1 MHEARGP
8 CQLRGSFD
16 VSPDNASQVIPSMNA
31 VDFHRL
37 REAFHAVVALA
48 PGERDAQLD
57 VLAAQDPPLHDG
69 VRDLLANLVEDDLQA
84 PASGTAAPLQIGPY
98 RVVELLG
105 SGGMGEVYRAER
117 VSGGFEQCVA
127 LKLVRGGALARA
139 LNLRFLRER
148 QILARLEH
156 PNIARLV
163 DGGFTAAGQ
172 PWLAMEYVA
181 GERITQYVQRRNL
194 DLAARVALV
203 ARVAAAV
210 AYAQRNLVVHRDI
223 KPANIL
229 VGADGE
235 PKLLDFGIAKLLDDD
250 GDGEQTRTAL
260 RAMTARYAAP
270 EQIAGQRTTTA
281 TDVHALGLLLFE
293 LVSGRSPYASA
304 EAGEADWAGAVLRET
319 PRGLAAACLPAYTS
333 RERRRLTA
341 LDRIAQKALAKS
353 PAQRY
358 VGAAAL
364 ADDLD
369 DWQAGR
375 ALRSGIGG
383 AREQT
388 RQLLR
393 RYRWPL
399 IASAAVVV
407 ALGLGLLAALR
418 EARIADEQAQVAR
431 AHLAAL
437 LGVLGAANPQYYAGR
452 DPHASEFLLT
462 AAQTLQREH
471 AEDAAL
477 LQLALGEIGHGLINL
492 GKPQEAEALLRAA
505 VAELE
510 RDAGAS
516 ATRKLGTY
524 KLLAAV
530 QDEPRYRDDLRAT
543 AMRIEAL
550 AGAAPA
556 AVALDALGSVAGALS
571 KLGEFDSA
579 AKLFARGDALL
590 PQIDDSRPGAAEN
603 YLRQRGWSALRAFDL
618 ARARDSLQQAQERI
632 AATPAAFSEMRRAEG
647 ELLLA
652 EIALAQRDA
661 AAAAA
666 HLAAAA
672 PVYEREY
679 PADHGER
686 ARLSLDQAQSALMHG
701 DVTAAQRALEMAAVV
716 LDGSPVNSRDHAVRF
731 WLAADIAA
739 RRGDCAGAATTSTQA
754 VAALAGLQPALPR
767 DRALLAAAVQRI
779 AQRCAAP
786 R

>member
-1 MHEARGP
+1 
-8 CQLRGSFD
+8 
-16 VSPDNASQVIPSMNA
+16 MNA
-31 VDFHRL
+31 VDFRRL

-48 PGERDAQLD
+48 PGERAAQLAG
-57 VLAAQDPPLHDG
+57 LAAQDPSLHDG

-84 PASGTAAPLQIGPY
+84 PASATAAPLQIGPY
-98 RVVELLG
+98 RVVEWLG

-127 LKLVRGGALARA
+127 LKLVRGGALLGA
-139 LNLRFLRER
+139 LNRRFLRER

-156 PNIARLV
+156 PNIARLI

-181 GERITQYVQRRNL
+181 GERITQYAQRRNL

-250 GDGEQTRTAL
+250 GGGEQTRTAL
-260 RAMTARYAAP
+260 RAMTTRYAAP
-270 EQIAGQRTTTA
+270 EQIAGERTTTA

-293 LVSGRSPYASA
+293 LVGGRSPYASA
-304 EAGEADWAGAVLRET
+304 DAGEVDWAGAVLRET
-319 PRGLAAACLPAYTS
+319 PRSLAAACLPTYAP
-333 RERRRLTA
+333 RERRRLA
-341 LDRIAQKALAKS
+341 SLDRIAQKALAKA
-353 PAQRY
+353 PVQRY

-364 ADDLD
+364 ADDLG
-369 DWQAGR
+369 DWLAGR

-399 IASAAVVV
+399 VVSAAVVV
-407 ALGLGLLAALR
+407 ALGLGLFAALR
-418 EARIADEQAQVAR
+418 EARIAEEQARVAR

-437 LGVLGAANPQYYAGR
+437 LGVLGAANPQHYAGR

-471 AEDAAL
+471 ADDAAL

-492 GKPQEAEALLRAA
+492 GKPREAEALLRATA
-505 VAELE
+505 AELE

-516 ATRKLGTY
+516 AARKLGTY

-530 QDEPRYRDDLRAT
+530 QDEPRYREGLRAT
-543 AMRIEAL
+543 AARVEAL
-550 AGAAPA
+550 AGAAPPA
-556 AVALDALGSVAGALS
+556 AALDALGSVAGAMS
-571 KLGEFDSA
+571 KLGEFDGA
-579 AKLFARGDALL
+579 AMLFVRGDALL
-590 PQIDDSRPGAAEN
+590 PQVDDSRPGAAEN
-603 YLRQRGWSALRAFDL
+603 YLRQRGWSALRRFDL
-618 ARARDSLQQAQERI
+618 ARARDALQQAQERI
-632 AATPAAFSEMRRAEG
+632 AAAPAAFSAMRRAEG

-652 EIALAQRDA
+652 EVALAQRDA

-679 PADHGER
+679 PADHRER
-686 ARLSLDQAQSALMHG
+686 ARLSLDQAQSALMQG
-701 DVTAAQRALEMAAVV
+701 DAEAAQRALAAAAAV
-716 LDGSPVNSRDHAVRF
+716 LDSSPADSRDHVVRF
-731 WLAADIAA
+731 WFAADVAA
-739 RRGDCAGAATTSTQA
+739 QRGDCAAAA
-754 VAALAGLQPALPR
+754 AALAQAEAALAALQPALPR
-767 DRALLAAAVQRI
+767 DRALLAAAQQRV
-779 AQRCAAP
+779 ALHCTASL
-786 R
+786 

>member
-1 MHEARGP
+1 
-8 CQLRGSFD
+8 
-16 VSPDNASQVIPSMNA
+16 MNA
-31 VDFHRL
+31 VDFRRL

-48 PGERDAQLD
+48 PGERAAQLAG
-57 VLAAQDPPLHDG
+57 LAAQDPSLHDG

-84 PASGTAAPLQIGPY
+84 PASAAAAPLQIGPY

-127 LKLVRGGALARA
+127 LKLVRGGALLGA
-139 LNLRFLRER
+139 LNRRFLRER

-156 PNIARLV
+156 PNIARLI

-250 GDGEQTRTAL
+250 GGGQTRTAL

-270 EQIAGQRTTTA
+270 EQIAGERTTTA

-304 EAGEADWAGAVLRET
+304 DGGDIDWAGAVLCEV
-319 PRGLAAACLPAYTS
+319 PRPLAAACLPAYAP
-333 RERRRLTA
+333 RERRRLAA

-353 PAQRY
+353 SAQRY

-369 DWQAGR
+369 DWLAGR

-399 IASAAVVV
+399 IVSAAVVV
-407 ALGLGLLAALR
+407 ALGLGLFAALR
-418 EARIADEQAQVAR
+418 EARIAEAQARVAR

-437 LGVLGAANPQYYAGR
+437 LGVLGAANPQHYAGR

-471 AEDAAL
+471 ADDAAL
-477 LQLALGEIGHGLINL
+477 LQLALVEIGHGLINL
-492 GKPQEAEALLRAA
+492 GRPQDAEALLRAA
-505 VAELE
+505 AAELE
-510 RDAGAS
+510 RDVDAS
-516 ATRKLGTY
+516 AARKLGTY

-530 QDEPRYRDDLRAT
+530 QDEPRHRDGLRAT
-543 AMRIEAL
+543 AARIEAL
-550 AGAAPA
+550 AGAAPP
-556 AVALDALGSVAGALS
+556 AVAIDALGSAAGALS
-571 KLGEFDSA
+571 KLGEFDA
-579 AKLFARGDALL
+579 AAMLFARGDALL
-590 PQIDDSRPGAAEN
+590 PQVDDSRPGAREN

-632 AATPAAFSEMRRAEG
+632 AAMPSAFSDMRRAEG

-652 EIALAQRDA
+652 ETALAQRDA

-672 PVYEREY
+672 PVYEREF

-686 ARLSLDQAQSALMHG
+686 ARLSLDQAQSALLQGEME
-701 DVTAAQRALEMAAVV
+701 AAQRGLAAAAVV
-716 LDGSPVNSRDHAVRF
+716 LDRSAADSRDYVVRY
-731 WLAADIAA
+731 WLAADMAA
-739 RRGDCAGAATTSTQA
+739 QRGDCAGAATASLQA
-754 VAALAGLQPALPR
+754 AAALASLQPALPR
-767 DRALLAAAVQRI
+767 DRALLAAARQRV
-779 AQRCAAP
+779 AQHCAVP
-786 R
+786 H

>member
-1 MHEARGP
+1 
-8 CQLRGSFD
+8 
-16 VSPDNASQVIPSMNA
+16 MNA
-31 VDFHRL
+31 VDFRRL

-48 PGERDAQLD
+48 PGERAARLD
-57 VLAAQDPPLHDG
+57 SLAAQDPLLHDG
-69 VRDLLANLVEDDLQA
+69 LRDLLANLVEDDLQA
-84 PASGTAAPLQIGPY
+84 TASAAAVPLQIGPY

-139 LNLRFLRER
+139 LNRRFLRER

-156 PNIARLV
+156 PNIARLI

-181 GERITQYVQRRNL
+181 GERITRYVQRRNL

-229 VGADGE
+229 VGADGA

-250 GDGEQTRTAL
+250 GGGQTRTAL

-270 EQIAGQRTTTA
+270 EQIAGERTTTA

-304 EAGEADWAGAVLRET
+304 DGGDIDWAGAVLCEV
-319 PRGLAAACLPAYTS
+319 PRPLAAACLPAYTP
-333 RERRRLTA
+333 RERRRLAA
-341 LDRIAQKALAKS
+341 LDRIAQKALEKS

-369 DWQAGR
+369 DWLAGR

-399 IASAAVVV
+399 IVSAAVVV
-407 ALGLGLLAALR
+407 ALGLGLFAALR
-418 EARIADEQAQVAR
+418 EARIAEAQARVAR

-437 LGVLGAANPQYYAGR
+437 LGVLGAANPQHYAGR

-471 AEDAAL
+471 ADDAAL
-477 LQLALGEIGHGLINL
+477 LQLALVEIGHGLINL
-492 GKPQEAEALLRAA
+492 GRPQDAEALLRAA
-505 VAELE
+505 AAELE
-510 RDAGAS
+510 RDVGAS
-516 ATRKLGTY
+516 AARKLGTY

-530 QDEPRYRDDLRAT
+530 QDEPRHRDGLRAT
-543 AMRIEAL
+543 AARIEAL
-550 AGAAPA
+550 AGAAPP
-556 AVALDALGSVAGALS
+556 AVAIDALGSAAGALS
-571 KLGEFDSA
+571 KLGEFDA
-579 AKLFARGDALL
+579 AAMLFARGDVLL
-590 PQIDDSRPGAAEN
+590 PQVDDSRPGAVEN

-618 ARARDSLQQAQERI
+618 ARARGSLQQAQERI
-632 AATPAAFSEMRRAEG
+632 AAMPSAFSDMRRAEG

-652 EIALAQRDA
+652 ETALAQRDA

-672 PVYEREY
+672 PVYEREF

-686 ARLSLDQAQSALMHG
+686 ARLSLDQAQSALLQG
-701 DVTAAQRALEMAAVV
+701 DVEAAQRGLAAAAAV
-716 LDGSPVNSRDHAVRF
+716 LDRSAADSRDHVARF
-731 WLAADIAA
+731 WLAADMAA
-739 RRGDCAGAATTSTQA
+739 QRGDCAGAATASLQA
-754 VAALAGLQPALPR
+754 AAALASLQPALPR
-767 DRALLAAAVQRI
+767 DRALLAAARQRV
-779 AQRCAAP
+779 AQHCAASH
-786 R
+786 

>member
-1 MHEARGP
+1 
-8 CQLRGSFD
+8 
-16 VSPDNASQVIPSMNA
+16 MNA
-31 VDFHRL
+31 ADFRRL
-37 REAFHAVVALA
+37 RDAFHSVVALA
-48 PGERDAQLD
+48 AGERDAQLQA
-57 VLAAQDPPLHDG
+57 LAAQDPALHDG
-69 VRDLLANLVEDDLQA
+69 VRGLLANLVEDDLQA
-84 PASGTAAPLQIGPY
+84 PAATPRQIGPY
-98 RVVELLG
+98 RLGPLLG

-117 VSGGFEQCVA
+117 TRGGFEQCVA
-127 LKLVRGGALARA
+127 LKLVRGGGLTQALTQ
-139 LNLRFLRER
+139 RFLRER
-148 QILARLEH
+148 QILARLAH

-172 PWLAMEYVA
+172 PWLAMEYVD
-181 GERITQYVQRRNL
+181 GERITQYAQRQRL

-203 ARVAAAV
+203 GRVAAAV

-229 VGADGE
+229 VGADGA

-250 GDGEQTRTAL
+250 GGEQTRTAL

-270 EQIAGQRTTTA
+270 EQIAGERTTTA
-281 TDVHALGLLLFE
+281 TDVYALGVLLFE

-304 EAGEADWAGAVLRET
+304 DAGDVDWAGAVLREA
-319 PRGLAAACLPAYTS
+319 PRGLATACLSSYTP
-333 RERRRLTA
+333 RERRRLGA
-341 LDRIAQKALAKS
+341 LDRIVRKALAKS

-369 DWQAGR
+369 DWLAGR

-399 IASAAVVV
+399 AVLAAVVV
-407 ALGLGLLAALR
+407 ALGTGAFAALR
-418 EARIADEQAQVAR
+418 EARIADEQARVAR
-431 AHLAAL
+431 AHLSAL
-437 LGVLGAANPQYYAGR
+437 LGVLGAANPQHYAGR
-452 DPHASEFLLT
+452 DPHASEFLSA

-471 AEDAAL
+471 AGDTAL

-492 GKPQEAEALLRAA
+492 GKPHEAEVLLRAA
-505 VAELE
+505 AAELE
-510 RDAGAS
+510 RDPAAGAV
-516 ATRKLGTY
+516 RKLGIY

-543 AMRIEAL
+543 AMRVEAL
-550 AGAAPA
+550 AGEVPA
-556 AVALDALGSVAGALS
+556 AAALDALGSAAGALA
-571 KLGEFDSA
+571 KLGEFDRA
-579 AKLFARGDALL
+579 AALFVRGDALL
-590 PQIDDSRPGAAEN
+590 PQVDDSRPGAVEN

-618 ARARDSLQQAQERI
+618 TRARASLQGAQERI
-632 AATPAAFSEMRRAEG
+632 AATPSAFSAMRRAEG

-652 EIALAQRDA
+652 QTALAQRDM

-666 HLAAAA
+666 HLQAAA

-679 PADHGER
+679 PAGHGER
-686 ARLSLDQAQSALMHG
+686 ANLSLAQAQLALLQG
-701 DVTAAQRALEMAAVV
+701 DTAAAQGALAATAAALDAPGASPRDRAA
-716 LDGSPVNSRDHAVRF
+716 RF
-731 WLAADIAA
+731 WIAADIAA
-739 RRGDCAGAATTSTQA
+739 QRGDCVAATATVTQAEAA
-754 VAALAGLQPALPR
+754 VAALQPVLPR
-767 DRALLAAAVQRI
+767 DRALLAAVQQRV
-779 AQRCAAP
+779 AQHCAA